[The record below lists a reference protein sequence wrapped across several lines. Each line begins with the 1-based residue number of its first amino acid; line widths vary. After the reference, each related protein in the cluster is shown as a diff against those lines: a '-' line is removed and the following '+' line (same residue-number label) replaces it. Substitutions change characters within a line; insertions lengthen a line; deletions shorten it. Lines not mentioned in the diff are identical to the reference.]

1 MCVCETS
8 YFTLGE
14 DHKLGEIEKRVPR
27 KIFVT
32 KSVGEAGTGGNCFM
46 GSFMICTTHQI
57 RFLWWNRK

>member
-1 MCVCETS
+1 VCETS

-57 RFLWWNRK
+57 RFL